1 MSPFEL
7 CILSLLM
14 ALNLFLMQGFWFFG
28 FQGSAAVSLLR
39 ALVMGKRKSDSGD
52 ASARKAVK
60 EEGEEYVAMASI
72 LRDWLFLV
80 FLATA
85 SYENC
90 MCKKNL
96 SKLQQFMFLNKKILA
111 CCVPRR
117 DQLDE
122 HGNMD
127 KCFASTLGS
136 KDDFGSTVGMTG
148 DPNRLFKLLQE
159 EILGYLRFLEQTFP
173 VETSKWGPHGAY

>member
-96 SKLQQFMFLNKKILA
+96 SKLQQFMFLNKKNP
-111 CCVPRR
+111 C
-117 DQLDE
+117 
-122 HGNMD
+122 
-127 KCFASTLGS
+127 
-136 KDDFGSTVGMTG
+136 
-148 DPNRLFKLLQE
+148 LLCPE
-159 EILGYLRFLEQTFP
+159 A
-173 VETSKWGPHGAY
+173 GPIG